1 MININGLSKKYTAL
15 QNDIIALDNVT
26 LNIATGDFVAIIGES
41 GSGKTTLL
49 NMLSGLDTPDSGA
62 VSIDG
67 TVITRLS
74 QNEAAKLRRQKIG
87 VIYQFYNLVPEL
99 NMRDNITLPTELDKR
114 RIDEERLAKIIEA
127 VGLSGRELDF
137 PAALSGGQQQRVAI
151 ARALYGNPSLIL
163 ADEPTG
169 NLDERNG
176 DEILRLL
183 YELNE
188 KHGITVIVVTHSRT
202 VAAAAKRVISLECG
216 KVVSDDRR

>member
-49 NMLSGLDTPDSGA
+49 NMLSGLDTPDSGT

-137 PAALSGGQQQRVAI
+137 PTALSGGQQQRVAI

-202 VAAAAKRVISLECG
+202 VAAAAKRIIRLECG

>member
-49 NMLSGLDTPDSGA
+49 NMLSGLDTPDSGT

-114 RIDEERLAKIIEA
+114 RIDEERLAKIIET
-127 VGLSGRELDF
+127 VGLSRRELDF
-137 PAALSGGQQQRVAI
+137 PTALSGGQQQRVAI

-202 VAAAAKRVISLECG
+202 VAATAKRVIRLECG